1 MVDSHARFAVRFSR
15 RTRSMESNMLTED
28 ELALLDAIRETG
40 SLSRAAARLGKAP
53 STISH
58 AARQLETRFDALL
71 FDRRRYRLQLTPA
84 GHLLAEEAARLMLD
98 VARMTQRVR
107 QIASGWED
115 RLWIVADE
123 ILEFETVLPVIRAF
137 DALDSGVTLRFTH
150 EVLSGTWE
158 ALRDG
163 RADLI
168 VGATNEPPAIPG
180 LRWFELGVME
190 WVFAVAP
197 RHPLASADGP
207 LRREQISAH
216 RAVVVADSSRAS
228 AGRAYG
234 LLGGQPA
241 LAVPSMRAKVLA
253 QRQGLGV
260 GWLPRQRVASL
271 LKRGELVEKATVDP
285 REPNVLYVAWRG
297 DHEGRALQW
306 WLEQLR
312 QPRLS
317 KRLVQGI
324 DLFA

>member
-1 MVDSHARFAVRFSR
+1 
-15 RTRSMESNMLTED
+15 MLSEE
-28 ELALLDAIRETG
+28 ELSLLDAIRETG

-53 STISH
+53 STVSH

-84 GHLLAEEAARLMLD
+84 GHLLADEAARLMLD
-98 VARMTQRVR
+98 VSRLAQRVK

-115 RLWIVADE
+115 RLWIVCDE
-123 ILEFETVLPVIRAF
+123 ILEFETLLPVVQAF
-137 DALDSGVTLRFTH
+137 DTLDSGVALRLTH

-180 LRWFELGVME
+180 LRWFELGVMQ
-190 WVFAVAP
+190 WTFAVSP
-197 RHPLASADGP
+197 RHPLAKLNEP
-207 LRREQISAH
+207 LRREQIAAH
-216 RAVVVADSSRAS
+216 RAVVVADSSRS

-234 LLGGQPA
+234 VLGGQAA
-241 LAVPSMRAKVLA
+241 LAVPTMRAKILA
-253 QRQGLGV
+253 QRQGLGT
-260 GWLPRQRVASL
+260 GWVPRHRVQTL
-271 LKRGELVEKATVDP
+271 LARGELVEKETADP

-306 WLEQLR
+306 WIEQLR
-312 QPRLS
+312 QPRLAQ
-317 KRLVQGI
+317 RLVEGI
-324 DLFA
+324 DAFA